1 METGYQKVGNLH
13 PSFENRDSGPE
24 SKTYRISLN
33 VILPGLHITCCT
45 SRVKEKVPALSVA
58 YKSKIKTQIIMS

>member
-33 VILPGLHITCCT
+33 VILTRL
-45 SRVKEKVPALSVA
+45 LSVA

>member
-33 VILPGLHITCCT
+33 VILTRLHITCCT

-58 YKSKIKTQIIMS
+58 YKSKIKTKIIMS

>member
-1 METGYQKVGNLH
+1 METGYQTVGNLH

-33 VILPGLHITCCT
+33 VILTRLHITCCT

>member
-1 METGYQKVGNLH
+1 METGYQKVGNLP

-24 SKTYRISLN
+24 SKTLEY
-33 VILPGLHITCCT
+33 VILTRLHNTCRT
-45 SRVKEKVPALSVA
+45 NRVREKVPALSVA